1 MLKPEVS
8 LLEEISC
15 ESFIPS
21 HRSFAVKGL
30 APLTFEVYKQLGLQT
45 THAVCYHFSVDSNL
59 RIHHF
64 R

>member
-21 HRSFAVKGL
+21 RCSFAVKGL

-45 THAVCYHFSVDSNL
+45 THAVCYLFSVDSDS
-59 RIHHF
+59 RSAHF